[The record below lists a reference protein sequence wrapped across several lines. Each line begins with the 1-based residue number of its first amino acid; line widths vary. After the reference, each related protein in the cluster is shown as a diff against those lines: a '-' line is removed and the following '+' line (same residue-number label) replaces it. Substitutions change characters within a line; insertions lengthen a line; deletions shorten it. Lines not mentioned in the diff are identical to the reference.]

1 MNESSK
7 MDAMKVDLEEEM
19 AKWQTKIDETRVQ
32 LNLGSKEAEDKLRP
46 YIEKLENEMGV
57 AKEKWAQLED
67 ASESSW
73 ADIKQG
79 LDSSVD
85 AMKEAFSSAK
95 KHFS

>member
-1 MNESSK
+1 
-7 MDAMKVDLEEEM
+7 MKVDLEEEM